1 MYLCFKISFKYSGYL
16 EREKLSGRG
25 IVSCKIAKFL
35 QQINLKRRWLD
46 FCTCVCF
53 ATVISACCSVPL
65 SWEEL
70 AVTGLARNRWFG
82 GSAFFNGRLFIFGG
96 QGNRQGT
103 NDTGVLGEHQHCYLL
118 T

>member
-1 MYLCFKISFKYSGYL
+1 MGVALL
-16 EREKLSGRG
+16 AAN
-25 IVSCKIAKFL
+25 CKILAANQFEEKMAGFL
-35 QQINLKRRWLD
+35 HL
-46 FCTCVCF
+46 CVL